1 MGRSLGRA
9 GTALRLQFEPGPSE
23 AEEKIKGGWK
33 PPTLPYRLRR
43 FEQGLWAALEPSL
56 LLASLS
62 SNDNGML
69 SLAGSSS
76 RRRSH
81 HASKGMEFGQQL
93 PHEKSCSLQLKVCKA
108 YSNDHQSNKGVWCPG
123 KCEFYLDLP
132 FPSSVVKNMFLCH
145 LWAAFSSGKL
155 QQCFLPNRLYYSSE
169 IFF

>member
-76 RRRSH
+76 RRRGH

-93 PHEKSCSLQLKVCKA
+93 PHEKSCSL
-108 YSNDHQSNKGVWCPG
+108 
-123 KCEFYLDLP
+123 
-132 FPSSVVKNMFLCH
+132 
-145 LWAAFSSGKL
+145 
-155 QQCFLPNRLYYSSE
+155 
-169 IFF
+169 